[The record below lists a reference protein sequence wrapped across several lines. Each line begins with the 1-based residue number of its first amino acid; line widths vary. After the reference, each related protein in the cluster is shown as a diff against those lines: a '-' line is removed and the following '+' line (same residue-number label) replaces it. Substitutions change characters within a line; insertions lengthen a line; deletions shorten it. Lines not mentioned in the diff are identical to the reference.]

1 MVKPS
6 ENPAETAAIEIL
18 STQKTK
24 TISGKSNLTYHI
36 GSDKQARQYIRIWV
50 NSGNGYFSNEWIPV
64 AEIIEILKKQNS
76 EPFTSI
82 VFGDLFTG
90 KSVNTPSFLSAALL
104 DAGPL
109 KLAEGAK
116 RKFVYT
122 GAALK
127 IDSAKPRKTTKKKAT
142 AKPAGKPSK

>member
-6 ENPAETAAIEIL
+6 DNPTATSAIEIL

-24 TISGKSNLTYHI
+24 TVSGKSDLTYHI
-36 GSDKQARQYIRIWV
+36 GKDEQAGQYIRIWV
-50 NSGNGYFSNEWIPV
+50 NSGNGYFSNEWI
-64 AEIIEILKKQNS
+64 ALTEIVEILEKQNS

-90 KSVNTPSFLSAALL
+90 KSVNTPSFLGAALL
-104 DAGPL
+104 DSGTL
-109 KLAEGAK
+109 KLSDGAK

-127 IDSAKPRKTTKKKAT
+127 IDKAKPRKKAARKK
-142 AKPAGKPSK
+142 